1 MKLQNMIMQLRK
13 VSHFC
18 LKQAS
23 DIAIESQFSAQI
35 SSHPFLFDWPRDQDT
50 GDLIVDDNLVNA
62 SGKMLLLQRLLDALF
77 ERGHKVLIFSQFT
90 TMLDVIVRH
99 SRSSSARSKLITISV
114 AFTGRL
120 GQYLQGEFRI
130 AVSSRESWLM
140 CKPDHRT
147 GRLSESMVP
156 RNSLID
162 WSKWR
167 SLIMPGTL
175 PMLASSSFCLPGLG
189 VWESIWSLPTP

>member
-1 MKLQNMIMQLRK
+1 VRT
-13 VSHFC
+13 
-18 LKQAS
+18 
-23 DIAIESQFSAQI
+23 AIESQFSAQI

-99 SRSSSARSKLITISV
+99 SRLSGARTKLIMTLV
-114 AFTGRL
+114 TYTGRL
-120 GQYLQGEFRI
+120 GQYLQGELRI

-140 CKPDHRT
+140 YKPVHRT
-147 GRLSESMVP
+147 GRLSESMGP
-156 RNSLID
+156 QNSPID

-175 PMLASSSFCLPGLG
+175 PTLASYSSCLPGLG